1 MLHDSVYAY
10 LCTDNTG
17 GLVIT
22 TSSLPEETLK
32 FVIQKV
38 KIIWFRLYCDVIVI
52 FRCITRKYSNDIN
65 IWNIFKK
72 TTFLVIKRCLC

>member
-1 MLHDSVYAY
+1 MQLDVIKMSIIQGGSGFPVLHDSIYAY
-10 LCTDNTG
+10 LCTD
-17 GLVIT
+17 GLVIN

-52 FRCITRKYSNDIN
+52 FRCITRKYSND
-65 IWNIFKK
+65 
-72 TTFLVIKRCLC
+72 